1 MMRGLRILPALVLVL
16 TGCANLSGPPA
27 SRPGSEAAAPA
38 QTNTPGA
45 PDVANAPLTNPAST
59 PPVAPSAPLPNPSA
73 TPSPAA
79 LTPLARLPLQGAQYA
94 GRISVTI
101 QSEPQQHLNA
111 EVELTGDAT
120 QGELK
125 VYGPFGSLLAIL
137 QWQPERAVLIEGER
151 RRTVKNI
158 DWLIERVTGAPLPVA
173 LIFDW
178 LAGRPVRNDDWSV
191 EPRTNP
197 QAPLR
202 ATRLQ
207 PLPRIELILA
217 LKPAVAP

>member
-1 MMRGLRILPALVLVL
+1 MMQALRILPALALVL
-16 TGCANLSGPPA
+16 TGCAHVSGPTVADPGTETVA
-27 SRPGSEAAAPA
+27 SPPV
-38 QTNTPGA
+38 TPPGA
-45 PDVANAPLTNPAST
+45 PVGAKEPVASPAST
-59 PPVAPSAPLPNPSA
+59 PLQATTPLQDNPVTAG
-73 TPSPAA
+73 SPPA
-79 LTPLARLPLQGAQYA
+79 LTPLTRMPLLGAQYA

-101 QSEPQQHLNA
+101 QSDPLQHISA

-137 QWQPERAVLIEGER
+137 QWQPDRAVLIEGDR
-151 RRTVKNI
+151 RRTVKSI

-178 LAGRPVRNDDWSV
+178 LAGRPVRNDDWLV
-191 EPRTNP
+191 EPRTGP

-217 LKPAVAP
+217 LKPAIAP

>member
-1 MMRGLRILPALVLVL
+1 MTPALKMLPAWVLIL
-16 TGCANLSGPPA
+16 TGCANTSSPPVISPRPKPVPIAPQAVEPTAAATPAPTTLSTESLPPKA
-27 SRPGSEAAAPA
+27 PAAPA
-38 QTNTPGA
+38 
-45 PDVANAPLTNPAST
+45 
-59 PPVAPSAPLPNPSA
+59 PSALSPLIRM
-73 TPSPAA
+73 
-79 LTPLARLPLQGAQYA
+79 PLLGVQYA

-101 QSEPQQHLNA
+101 QSEPLHHLTA
-111 EVELTGDAT
+111 EVELSGDAS

-125 VYGPFGSLLAIL
+125 LYGPFGALLAVL
-137 QWQPERAVLIEGER
+137 QWQPDNAVLIEGTR

-158 DWLIERVTGAPLPVA
+158 DWLIERVTGAPLPIG

-178 LAGRPVRNDDWSV
+178 LAGRPVRNDDWLI
-191 EPRTNP
+191 EPRSGP

-217 LKPAVAP
+217 LKPALAP

>member
-1 MMRGLRILPALVLVL
+1 MMRGRKTLPALVLVL
-16 TGCANLSGPPA
+16 AGCANFGQPPLASPDPEVVAPARPGPA
-27 SRPGSEAAAPA
+27 S
-38 QTNTPGA
+38 A
-45 PDVANAPLTNPAST
+45 PDVANAPAANPASS
-59 PPVAPSAPLPNPSA
+59 PPAAPSTPLLDPAAAPPP
-73 TPSPAA
+73 PA

-101 QSEPQQHLNA
+101 QSEPIQHLSA
-111 EVELTGDAT
+111 EVELTGNAT

-137 QWQPERAVLIEGER
+137 QWQPDLAVLIEGER

-191 EPRTNP
+191 EPRTGP
-197 QAPLR
+197 LAPLR
-202 ATRLQ
+202 AVRLQ
-207 PLPRIELILA
+207 PLPRIELTLA
-217 LKPAVAP
+217 LKPALAP